1 MHAPL
6 RHALALA
13 LLLPAGEAL
22 AYTATANVTFNW
34 ATEGTARVWIGTLA
48 NSLAGMANST
58 YFSGQGGFNAV
69 TYYNPDFVRP
79 DEFAA
84 LGCPPGTETFHA
96 QYACKI
102 GAVKPIGVGG
112 GDAGPGPAASGTLLV
127 TATTLTGTL
136 TVINTNDEG
145 AGPQPGT
152 TAATGHNIRF
162 GDGSPFKNV
171 WYGVSSSATLTVAL
185 TGTFT
190 PTAWSIT
197 GGTVAMADPGFQCAV
212 ADFSGVLCTPSS
224 LGGGFQADGSG
235 LGLGMSQG
243 NGPGTGTTE
252 IQVFDA
258 TGTTLL
264 TSLSGVL
271 AQLVVDGG
279 GNLTTLAGEVRR
291 GAGNDTR
298 GCLTSLRYNGSGIS
312 CGTLQV
318 GRLAISGSVVAVP
331 VPAAA
336 WLFASAAGLLA
347 LARRRR

>member
-1 MHAPL
+1 MTALL
-6 RHALALA
+6 RHTLALA
-13 LLLPAGEAL
+13 LLLPAGDAM
-22 AYTATANVTFNW
+22 AYTASAHVTFNW
-34 ATEGTARVWIGTLA
+34 ATEGTAKVWIGTFA
-48 NSLAGMANST
+48 NSLGGLANGT
-58 YFSGQGGFNAV
+58 YFSDQAGFNAL
-69 TYYNPDFVRP
+69 TYYNPDFATVA
-79 DEFAA
+79 EFPS
-84 LGCPPGTETFHA
+84 LGCPAGSEAFYA

-102 GAVKPIGVGG
+102 GTAKPIGIGN
-112 GDAGPGPAASGTLLV
+112 GDAGPGPAATGTLLV
-127 TATTLTGTL
+127 TDTTLTGTL
-136 TVINTNDEG
+136 TVIDTNDEG

-171 WYGVSSSATLTVAL
+171 WYGISSSATLTVAL

-190 PTAWSIT
+190 PSAWSIT
-197 GGTVAMADPGFQCAV
+197 GGTVAFTDPAFQCAV
-212 ADFSGVLCTPSS
+212 ADFSGVLCASS
-224 LGGGFQADGSG
+224 TLGGGFQADGSG
-235 LGLGMSQG
+235 LSLGMSQG

-271 AQLVVDGG
+271 AQLAVDGT

-298 GCLTSLRYNGSGIS
+298 GCFSSLRYNGSGIS

-318 GRLAISGSVVAVP
+318 GRLAIAGSVVAVP

-347 LARRRR
+347 LARRWR